1 MPTFGVPLG
10 CLPELDGLV
19 SKLLSQKSLKT
30 TSKVKVTLQTR
41 SPYWSLIE
49 FTLERA
55 GARRFSGGEALLVCN
70 WRVIKMIILNDEKI
84 HKMIRPRMNFASSA
98 LQGALLRWAGVRW
111 PIETK
116 AVWGERK
123 PVKVR
128 DGRLRCMMVEAM
140 LVMSDD
146 CYRITWSET
155 SLIDE
160 NSLSDFRCR
169 SGRYPLDSIQPI
181 RNPISF

>member
-1 MPTFGVPLG
+1 MPG
-10 CLPELDGLV
+10 D
-19 SKLLSQKSLKT
+19 
-30 TSKVKVTLQTR
+30 
-41 SPYWSLIE
+41 SPA
-49 FTLERA
+49 ERRCSCA
-55 GARRFSGGEALLVCN
+55 N

-128 DGRLRCMMVEAM
+128 DGRLRCMMVDAM

-169 SGRYPLDSIQPI
+169 SGRYPTNSKPNLVLIKSRIFENLKAKMFSNLEGSNWKGLNWKVANWKTI
-181 RNPISF
+181 RRRILPTTMWAPNLKL